1 MGPTERERPFPIGT
15 GTTLPQM
22 SKRDRKIDAIHTAAA
37 RRFAERGYRGTRMA
51 DIAADLDMQAGS
63 LYYYFASKEE
73 LLVAI
78 IESRVGKAVES
89 LRSVLAGAGSYV
101 EKVRTAIVA
110 HLRAFQD
117 DADIYS
123 IFNFERLSD
132 ISPGLAEQVH
142 RPGREYEALWGQLL
156 DAGISSGEL
165 RPDLDTR
172 VTVKAIVGLCN
183 SVLLWYRPDGR
194 RTIDEIADEFSG
206 VVLNGITTGH

>member
-1 MGPTERERPFPIGT
+1 
-15 GTTLPQM
+15 
-22 SKRDRKIDAIHTAAA
+22 
-37 RRFAERGYRGTRMA
+37 MA

-89 LRSVLAGAGSYV
+89 LRATLDGGGSFAGQIQA
-101 EKVRTAIVA
+101 AIIG

-132 ISPGLAEQVH
+132 INPDLADQVD
-142 RPGREYEALWGQLL
+142 RPGRDYEALWGRLL
-156 DAGISSGEL
+156 DEGIASGEL
-165 RPDLDTR
+165 RADVDTR
-172 VTVKAIVGLCN
+172 VTVKAIIGLCN
-183 SVLLWYRPDGR
+183 SVLLWYRPDGK
-194 RTIDEIADEFSG
+194 RTIDEIAEEYSDI
-206 VVLNGITTGH
+206 VLRGIARS

>member
-1 MGPTERERPFPIGT
+1 MVGLEA
-15 GTTLPQM
+15 TLPPM
-22 SKRDRKIDAIHTAAA
+22 SKRDRKIDAIHAAAA
-37 RRFAERGYRGTRMA
+37 RRFAQRGYRGTRMA

-78 IESRVGKAVES
+78 IESRIGRAVES
-89 LRSVLAGAGSYV
+89 LRAVLDGGGSFADQI
-101 EKVRTAIVA
+101 EAAILG

-132 ISPGLAEQVH
+132 INPELAEQVDQ
-142 RPGREYEALWGQLL
+142 PGRAYEALWGRLL
-156 DAGISSGEL
+156 DEGIASGEL
-165 RPDLDTR
+165 RPDVDTR

-183 SVLLWYRPDGR
+183 SVLLWYRADGK

-206 VVLNGITTGH
+206 IVLRGIARA